1 MAGLFTIFVDNLPK
15 SMDVG
20 WLRQLF
26 RPYGCV
32 EDVYMPSKRSS
43 SFNTKFGFIRFKRR
57 EEAMNAIEDLDGFMI
72 RNFKIVVQFAKY
84 SKNSSSMSQKVIEG
98 DKKVNLAPKLHSWRP
113 KAIEVESNQ
122 INSNCLSYADALKG
136 GSFSTTKLVDA
147 KEVDLDW
154 LHMSAVGKLIN
165 FCYVNTLQDLF
176 VSNGIWD
183 AQIRHMGGLN
193 VLISFDSFESLNDFL
208 KDNDKLL
215 PNWFSSVE
223 AWDNQKIK
231 SSRCVWISCYG
242 VPLNA
247 WCSSTFIN
255 IGKLW
260 GDVIRIDELTEK
272 SIAFDKGRMF
282 ILTDFLDCINEVIHV
297 KINGEIYPVKVIE
310 DPMAETCWEKRVFT
324 SIKIKKGND
333 FVGKEDVIEINP
345 GDDVSVDFEVKDALM
360 ENSDGGSRVDL
371 LDASIHND
379 LDLDVDVNL
388 EDGIND
394 GHALKEDSLLED
406 APISLLQQNGFM
418 HTTFDES
425 IPDAEVTTS
434 SSGVRHTGKNK
445 FHAAIVDN
453 HRYDKH
459 VHPP

>member
-32 EDVYMPSKRSS
+32 EDVYMPCKRSS

-98 DKKVNLAPKLHSWRP
+98 DKKVKLAPNLHSWRP

-136 GSFSTTKLVDA
+136 SSFSTTKLVDA
-147 KEVDLDW
+147 KE
-154 LHMSAVGKLIN
+154 
-165 FCYVNTLQDLF
+165 
-176 VSNGIWD
+176 
-183 AQIRHMGGLN
+183 
-193 VLISFDSFESLNDFL
+193 
-208 KDNDKLL
+208 DNDKLL

-231 SSRCVWISCYG
+231 PSRCAWISCYG

-247 WCSSTFIN
+247 WCSSMFIN

-297 KINGEIYPVKVIE
+297 KINGGIYPVKVIE

-333 FVGKEDVIEINP
+333 IVGKEDVIEINP
-345 GDDVSVDFEVKDALM
+345 GDDVSVDFEVKDAQM

-379 LDLDVDVNL
+379 LDLDVDVDL

-406 APISLLQQNGFM
+406 APISLLQQNGFK

-425 IPDAEVTTS
+425 IPDAEWFEMASWRISVLNGEE
-434 SSGVRHTGKNK
+434 GVRTIRCEPRYEK
-445 FHAAIVDN
+445 AACYWNGGGRVG
-453 HRYDKH
+453 
-459 VHPP
+459 